1 MLKIRWHHFFILLAV
16 FDLVVIMISL
26 HMHNSTMQ
34 SANRLIASAQNLRDQ
49 SREVLMAQQRIGQLT
64 APGNDLFAGRS
75 APGFE
80 TLENRFKAARL
91 NTRDAIDRLAEVV
104 RRPNDMDSLL
114 WQRRVEML
122 REQAAEL
129 EQYAARLFE
138 NFRPSA
144 GAAGQTHA
152 DSATLLAAG
161 ETMSQMDRVQQNCSA
176 TLGMLSQQ
184 IIAFQ
189 NDLLEQ
195 HKADLDDR
203 YRYERYLIALV
214 VIILVGML
222 VFGRRLHLADK
233 ALFEERRRVQ
243 EERRERLAAIGELC
257 GSVAHGIRNPLA
269 AIRSSAELALQLGKM
284 DPDSHVRLRDILS
297 EGRVLG
303 DRVTG
308 LLSMART
315 NRDNFEAI
323 DLCDLT
329 RRVAGE
335 LAPEFSRRGIRL
347 IEEVGENSL
356 AIEGN
361 RGLLEQTVIELLS
374 NAMEQSKPG
383 STVRLE
389 CRAAGVDETAV
400 VAIEDEGN
408 GVPERIR
415 ERVFDLFFT
424 TKPGGTGMG
433 LATVKRAARLHGGDV
448 ILREGRSGG
457 ARFEVILPLGAG
469 ASSNGATRGVQGP
482 IR

>member
-26 HMHNSTMQ
+26 QMHNSTMQ
-34 SANRLIASAQNLRDQ
+34 SANRLIASAQTLRDQ
-49 SREVLMAQQRIGQLT
+49 SREVLMTQQRIGQLA
-64 APGNDLFAGRS
+64 APGNDLFAGPS
-75 APGFE
+75 GPGFE

-91 NTRDAIDRLAEVV
+91 NARDAIDRLADVMS
-104 RRPNDMDSLL
+104 RQGDLDALL
-114 WQRRVEML
+114 WQRRVETL
-122 REQAAEL
+122 REQAADL
-129 EQYAARLFE
+129 EQHAERLFD

-144 GAAGQTHA
+144 GVAGRAEA
-152 DSATLLAAG
+152 DKATLLAAG
-161 ETMSQMDRVQQNCSA
+161 ETMSHMDRIQQNCSA

-184 IIAFQ
+184 IIGFQ

-233 ALFEERRRVQ
+233 ALLEERRRVQ

-269 AIRSSAELALQLGKM
+269 AIRSSAELAIQLGKM
-284 DPDSHVRLRDILS
+284 DSDSHERLRDILS

-315 NRDNFEAI
+315 NRENFEAI

-335 LAPEFSRRGIRL
+335 LAPEFSRRGVRL
-347 IEEVGENSL
+347 IEDIGEKAL
-356 AIEGN
+356 TVEGD
-361 RGLLEQTVIELLS
+361 RSLLEQAAIELLS

-383 STVRLE
+383 GVVRIE
-389 CRAAGVDETAV
+389 CHAIGMDGTAV
-400 VAIEDEGN
+400 MAIEDEGA

-415 ERVFDLFFT
+415 DRVFDLFFT

-433 LATVKRAARLHGGDV
+433 LATVKRAARLHGGDA
-448 ILREGRSGG
+448 ILRESRTGG
-457 ARFEVILPLGAG
+457 ARFEVALPLQAAG
-469 ASSNGATRGVQGP
+469 NGAMRGA
-482 IR
+482 